1 MTLVSLANTLLDD
14 VMVRRFHAD
23 PRVQATALLLQER
36 VPRHA
41 PITQPRPAEATRV
54 AAAIPAVALRRFRS
68 PHTRYPH
75 AQFLSNGAYVI
86 VVTNAG
92 GGASLCRGKAV
103 TRYREDATRDP
114 GSQFLYLRDVRSG
127 SVWSATY
134 QPTAREPEEYLVT
147 FQAERVVFR
156 RRDDDIATQLDI
168 AVSTEDD
175 VEVRRLSVTN
185 LSDRPRELEITS
197 YGEIALAALTD
208 DLAHPAFGKLFIETE
223 YLPESAAL
231 ICARRPRSPEDAGMW
246 AVHVLSI
253 EGRMQGPVE
262 WETDRLRFLGRGR
275 GPEDPAALDGRA
287 LSGTTGAVLDP
298 IVSLRQR
305 IRLQPGAFVRIAFAT
320 GVATSRDAAL
330 AIAQKYHDPSATAR
344 TFALA
349 FTQAQ
354 SELRH
359 MGISSDEAML
369 YDRLASRVLHSD
381 GSLRAG
387 PDVLARNVL
396 GQPGL
401 WAHGISGDLPILL
414 VRVVEENDIPL
425 VRQVL
430 QAQEYWR
437 LKGLSADV
445 VILNEHPVS
454 YLDEMHVQLAA
465 LLDTGPWGAWK
476 HRPGGVFLLRGDRM
490 SEDERILLAAAAR
503 AILSGERGELA
514 NQLDR
519 PYAELQW
526 ERELPAPPPVP
537 VPERDGRAIESPD
550 LTLANGTGGFAD
562 EGRAYTI
569 VLDGDQETP
578 LPWVNVIANPGFGT
592 VVSASGSA
600 YTWAV
605 NSRENRLTP
614 FANDPVSDPTGEV
627 IYLRDDDTGDVW
639 CPTPG
644 PVPRTAES
652 GRYVVE
658 HSAGVSRFT
667 HASHGVEQELAV
679 FVDAVDP
686 LKFSLLTLTNRS
698 SQSRR
703 LSVFAYAEW
712 RLGPPRAGEHL
723 HVVSELEHESGAILA
738 TNPYNQEF
746 GTRVAFAGVS
756 EAPHSVSA
764 DRLSFL
770 GRNGSL
776 ARPSA
781 MMRHTLS
788 GDTGAGARS
797 LCRSPGTD
805 RARARGNAPGLLYP
819 RTGA

>member
-1 MTLVSLANTLLDD
+1 
-14 VMVRRFHAD
+14 MVRRFHAD

-54 AAAIPAVALRRFRS
+54 TAAIPAGALRRFRS

-75 AQFLSNGAYVI
+75 AQFLSNGAYVV

-156 RRDDDIATQLDI
+156 RRDDDFATQLDI

-223 YLPESAAL
+223 FLPESAAL

-262 WETDRLRFLGRGR
+262 WETDRMRFLGRGR

-359 MGISSDEAML
+359 MSISSDEAML

-381 GSLRAG
+381 GSLRAA
-387 PDVLARNVL
+387 VARRIRSSSL
-396 GQPGL
+396 MRSPRSRKTPPGRCFQ
-401 WAHGISGDLPILL
+401 APHG
-414 VRVVEENDIPL
+414 
-425 VRQVL
+425 
-430 QAQEYWR
+430 
-437 LKGLSADV
+437 
-445 VILNEHPVS
+445 PVS
-454 YLDEMHVQLAA
+454 SSAA
-465 LLDTGPWGAWK
+465 SWTCI
-476 HRPGGVFLLRGDRM
+476 
-490 SEDERILLAAAAR
+490 S
-503 AILSGERGELA
+503 
-514 NQLDR
+514 
-519 PYAELQW
+519 
-526 ERELPAPPPVP
+526 
-537 VPERDGRAIESPD
+537 
-550 LTLANGTGGFAD
+550 
-562 EGRAYTI
+562 
-569 VLDGDQETP
+569 
-578 LPWVNVIANPGFGT
+578 
-592 VVSASGSA
+592 
-600 YTWAV
+600 
-605 NSRENRLTP
+605 SR
-614 FANDPVSDPTGEV
+614 
-627 IYLRDDDTGDVW
+627 
-639 CPTPG
+639 
-644 PVPRTAES
+644 
-652 GRYVVE
+652 
-658 HSAGVSRFT
+658 
-667 HASHGVEQELAV
+667 
-679 FVDAVDP
+679 
-686 LKFSLLTLTNRS
+686 
-698 SQSRR
+698 
-703 LSVFAYAEW
+703 
-712 RLGPPRAGEHL
+712 
-723 HVVSELEHESGAILA
+723 
-738 TNPYNQEF
+738 
-746 GTRVAFAGVS
+746 
-756 EAPHSVSA
+756 
-764 DRLSFL
+764 
-770 GRNGSL
+770 
-776 ARPSA
+776 
-781 MMRHTLS
+781 
-788 GDTGAGARS
+788 
-797 LCRSPGTD
+797 
-805 RARARGNAPGLLYP
+805 
-819 RTGA
+819 

>member
-1 MTLVSLANTLLDD
+1 
-14 VMVRRFHAD
+14 
-23 PRVQATALLLQER
+23 
-36 VPRHA
+36 
-41 PITQPRPAEATRV
+41 
-54 AAAIPAVALRRFRS
+54 VALRRFRS

-75 AQFLSNGAYVI
+75 AQFLSNGAYVT

-156 RRDDDIATQLDI
+156 RKDDDIATQIDV

-305 IRLQPGAFVRIAFAT
+305 IRLRR
-320 GVATSRDAAL
+320 VASCASRSPPAWPRVAAAL
-330 AIAQKYHDPSATAR
+330 AIAKKYHDPSATAR

-354 SELRH
+354 SALRH

-387 PDVLARNVL
+387 PEVLSRNVL

-437 LKGLSADV
+437 LKG
-445 VILNEHPVS
+445 
-454 YLDEMHVQLAA
+454 
-465 LLDTGPWGAWK
+465 
-476 HRPGGVFLLRGDRM
+476 
-490 SEDERILLAAAAR
+490 
-503 AILSGERGELA
+503 
-514 NQLDR
+514 
-519 PYAELQW
+519 
-526 ERELPAPPPVP
+526 
-537 VPERDGRAIESPD
+537 
-550 LTLANGTGGFAD
+550 
-562 EGRAYTI
+562 
-569 VLDGDQETP
+569 
-578 LPWVNVIANPGFGT
+578 
-592 VVSASGSA
+592 
-600 YTWAV
+600 
-605 NSRENRLTP
+605 
-614 FANDPVSDPTGEV
+614 
-627 IYLRDDDTGDVW
+627 
-639 CPTPG
+639 
-644 PVPRTAES
+644 
-652 GRYVVE
+652 
-658 HSAGVSRFT
+658 
-667 HASHGVEQELAV
+667 
-679 FVDAVDP
+679 
-686 LKFSLLTLTNRS
+686 
-698 SQSRR
+698 
-703 LSVFAYAEW
+703 
-712 RLGPPRAGEHL
+712 
-723 HVVSELEHESGAILA
+723 
-738 TNPYNQEF
+738 
-746 GTRVAFAGVS
+746 
-756 EAPHSVSA
+756 
-764 DRLSFL
+764 
-770 GRNGSL
+770 
-776 ARPSA
+776 
-781 MMRHTLS
+781 
-788 GDTGAGARS
+788 
-797 LCRSPGTD
+797 
-805 RARARGNAPGLLYP
+805 
-819 RTGA
+819 

>member
-1 MTLVSLANTLLDD
+1 MNFRFLYDRQRQIFAIGYRLADAEGPGRLDPSFYDLLASEARLASFVAIAKGDVPDSHWFHLGRLLTSVDGASTLLSWSATLFEYLMPQLVMRNYPETLLAQSCRSAVRRQIEYGRQGGVPWGISESGFNAVDRHGNYQYKAFGVPGLGLKRGLGDDLVVAPYATALAAMIDPTRAAQNFRRLAREGAEGPYGFYEAVDYTHRGAAVSDEAALTRLRNTGPQGTVVRSFLAHHQGMTLVSLANTLLDD

-23 PRVQATALLLQER
+23 PRVQATTLLLQER

-54 AAAIPAVALRRFRS
+54 SAAIPAVALRRFRS

-75 AQFLSNGAYVI
+75 AQFLSNGAYVT

-156 RRDDDIATQLDI
+156 RKDDDIATQLDI

-305 IRLQPGAFVRIAFAT
+305 IRLRSGGFVRIAFAT
-320 GVATSRDAAL
+320 GMATSRDAAL

-354 SELRH
+354 SALRH

-369 YDRLASRVLHSD
+369 YDRLASRVLHTD

-387 PDVLARNVL
+387 PEVLSRNVL

-490 SEDERILLAAAAR
+490 NEDERVLLAAAAR

-537 VPERDGRAIESPD
+537 VPERDGRAIEV
-550 LTLANGTGGFAD
+550 T
-562 EGRAYTI
+562 
-569 VLDGDQETP
+569 
-578 LPWVNVIANPGFGT
+578 
-592 VVSASGSA
+592 
-600 YTWAV
+600 
-605 NSRENRLTP
+605 
-614 FANDPVSDPTGEV
+614 
-627 IYLRDDDTGDVW
+627 
-639 CPTPG
+639 
-644 PVPRTAES
+644 
-652 GRYVVE
+652 
-658 HSAGVSRFT
+658 
-667 HASHGVEQELAV
+667 
-679 FVDAVDP
+679 
-686 LKFSLLTLTNRS
+686 
-698 SQSRR
+698 
-703 LSVFAYAEW
+703 
-712 RLGPPRAGEHL
+712 
-723 HVVSELEHESGAILA
+723 
-738 TNPYNQEF
+738 
-746 GTRVAFAGVS
+746 
-756 EAPHSVSA
+756 
-764 DRLSFL
+764 
-770 GRNGSL
+770 
-776 ARPSA
+776 
-781 MMRHTLS
+781 
-788 GDTGAGARS
+788 
-797 LCRSPGTD
+797 
-805 RARARGNAPGLLYP
+805 
-819 RTGA
+819 